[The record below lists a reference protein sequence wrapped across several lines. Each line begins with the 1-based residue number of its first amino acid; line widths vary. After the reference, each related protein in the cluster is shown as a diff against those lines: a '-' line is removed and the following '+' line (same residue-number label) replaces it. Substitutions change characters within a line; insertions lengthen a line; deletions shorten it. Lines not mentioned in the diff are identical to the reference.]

1 MSARGEVAGAAQ
13 AALTLRLLG
22 GFDVSVAERRVAEQA
37 WRLRRA
43 KTLLKLLAL
52 APEHRIHR
60 DQVTEALWPEE
71 QPAASALHQVLYTA
85 RRALQSTGDERAA
98 ACLTLHDDV
107 ITLACEELWID
118 VVEFERAAA
127 QARAERT
134 LDGLSSALE
143 LYTGELLP
151 EDLYEEWTAA
161 RREALR
167 ETHLSLLVELAE
179 LLAEQGD
186 DAGAVAALQR
196 AVVAEPLHERAHRA
210 LMRRFAADGR
220 RQQALAQYEQLRAA
234 LRQRLEADPDPET
247 RQLYREILAS
257 QHAPAEPVPDA
268 SVTGGPAQAASTAAG
283 QGAAGS
289 RSGPGDGAGTGLP
302 HQLTSFIGRE
312 GELGELE
319 SALERT
325 RLLTLTGPGGAGKT
339 RLALELAARRES
351 AFAGGVH
358 LVELAAVGEGALVAE
373 ETAAS
378 LGMRLRSERDPV
390 ALLAEQIGERHLML
404 VLDNCEHLIETCAT
418 LADRLLRACPN
429 LHVLATSRER
439 LRIDGEIAWR
449 VPPLSLPERRPGATA
464 APLQRFEAVRLF
476 CERAAEAAQGFELTD
491 ANAAS
496 VAAICRGLDGMPL
509 AIELAAARTAMLTP
523 EQIAERLGDAL
534 ALLRGGSR
542 AGLTRQQTLRA
553 TLEWSHDLLS
563 EPERLLYRR
572 LGVFAGSFGLDAVE
586 GICAE
591 GDTDDVLGV
600 LARLVDKSLV
610 QVEIATGANRYRLLE
625 TVRQFALELLA
636 AAGEGQRIEAAHRGF
651 YCALAR
657 AADRDLDPDAAGRWS
672 AERLE
677 CDHDNLRVALVSALR
692 HDPPGALRLACSLW
706 WFWMT
711 RGYFAEGRRW
721 LTDTL
726 AACPEPTPERARAL
740 FALGAICVRT
750 QGFLGRTVV
759 LGREALAVVRSS
771 DDRRAEARAFE
782 RLAVMGL
789 GGFDWDA
796 ADDALSEGHAI
807 AREAGDHGVEVA
819 IRQAQGVIA
828 GCRGQIALAR
838 ELLGE
843 SRELLG
849 AMSHLAGPLFWA
861 VRISPVVLPAGA
873 AGAPRMFFEDTFCL
887 FRAAGARA
895 GAAYVLC
902 NIAETWRAEGE
913 HETARRCLLE
923 ASEVFAEVGD
933 EQGRGGA
940 LNALGNLA
948 RVSGDF
954 QESRESFAQA
964 LAIRREAEDSREIA
978 TTLTGLGLLDLYEGE
993 TERGRRTIEE
1003 VVEIYERTEDAPG
1016 LEGVPLNLGAFELD
1030 HGDRGRACELLAR
1043 SAEIA
1048 LQRGGLH
1055 RTGSWALAELAEGA
1069 IGLGDGPRA
1078 REALDG
1084 AMSEFRRYQDER
1096 GLRYVE
1102 LLASRLPGE
1111 EV

>member
-1 MSARGEVAGAAQ
+1 MLARGEVAGAAQ

-22 GFDVSVAERRVAEQA
+22 GFDVSVSERRVEEGA

-60 DQVTEALWPEE
+60 EQVSEALWPGE

-85 RRALQSTGDERAA
+85 RRALQSTGEELAA

-107 ITLACEELWID
+107 ITLTGDELWID

-127 QARAERT
+127 AARSNSSVQA
-134 LDGLSSALE
+134 LSAALE
-143 LYTGELLP
+143 LYTGNLLP
-151 EDLYEEWTAA
+151 EDLYEEWTTA
-161 RREALR
+161 RRESVR
-167 ETHLSLLVELAE
+167 ETHLALLVELAE

-186 DAGAVAALQR
+186 GAGAVAALQR
-196 AVVAEPLHERAHRA
+196 AVIAEPLHEHAHRA
-210 LMRRFAADGR
+210 LMRLFSEDGR

-257 QHAPAEPVPDA
+257 QHGPAEAAPSVSLASTPSAPADSA
-268 SVTGGPAQAASTAAG
+268 RT
-283 QGAAGS
+283 
-289 RSGPGDGAGTGLP
+289 RLP
-302 HQLTSFIGRE
+302 HQLTSFVGRE
-312 GELGELE
+312 GELGELV
-319 SALERT
+319 SVLERT

-339 RLALELAARRES
+339 RLALELAARREP
-351 AFAGGVH
+351 AFAEGVY
-358 LVELAAVGEGALVAE
+358 LVELAAVGERALVVE

-378 LGMRLRSERDPV
+378 LGMRLRSERDPLE
-390 ALLAEQIGERHLML
+390 LLAEQIGERHLML
-404 VLDNCEHLIETCAT
+404 VIDNCEHLIEACAT

-449 VPPLSLPERRPGATA
+449 VPPLSLPEQRPDATA
-464 APLQRFEAVRLF
+464 ARLARFEAVRLF
-476 CERAAEAAQGFELTD
+476 CGRAAEAAPGFELTD

-496 VAAICRGLDGMPL
+496 VAAVCRGLDGMPL

-523 EQIAERLGDAL
+523 QQIAERLGDAL

-553 TLEWSHDLLS
+553 TLEWSHELLG
-563 EPERLLYRR
+563 EPERRLYRR
-572 LGVFAGSFGLDAVE
+572 LGVFAGTFGLEAVE
-586 GICAE
+586 GICGEGEEAE
-591 GDTDDVLGV
+591 DVLGV
-600 LARLVDKSLV
+600 LSRLVDKSLV
-610 QVEIATGANRYRLLE
+610 QVEIATGPNRYRLLE
-625 TVRQFALELLA
+625 TVRQDARERLGL
-636 AAGEGQRIEAAHRGF
+636 AGEADRLEAAHCDWYR
-651 YCALAR
+651 ALAR
-657 AADRDLDPDAAGRWS
+657 AADRDLDPALARDWS

-677 CDHDNLRVALVSALR
+677 CDHDNLRVALSSALR
-692 HDPPGALRLACSLW
+692 HDPPAALGLACSLW

-740 FALGAICVRT
+740 FSLGAICVRT
-750 QGFLGRTVV
+750 QGFLARTVV
-759 LGREALAVVRSS
+759 LGREAVAVVRSGG
-771 DDRRAEARAFE
+771 DRRAEARAFE

-789 GGFDWDA
+789 GGFDWDV
-796 ADDALSEGHAI
+796 ADEALAEGLAI
-807 AREAGDHGVEVA
+807 AEEAGEDSVEVA

-828 GCRGQIALAR
+828 GCRGQFVLAR
-838 ELLGE
+838 ELLGA
-843 SRELLG
+843 SRELLAG
-849 AMSHLAGPLFWA
+849 IAEADGPLFWA
-861 VRISPVVLPAGA
+861 VRISPVVLPAGP
-873 AGAPRMFFEDTFCL
+873 AGAPRMLFEDTFCL

-913 HETARRCLLE
+913 HKTARSCLLE
-923 ASEVFAEVGD
+923 AAEMFAEVGD

-948 RVSGDF
+948 RMSGDF
-954 QESRESFAQA
+954 EEGRESFAQA

-978 TTLTGLGLLDLYEGE
+978 TTLTGLGLLELREGE
-993 TERGRRTIEE
+993 LQRGHATLAE

-1016 LEGVPLNLGAFELD
+1016 LEGVPLSLGAFELD
-1030 HGDRGRACELLAR
+1030 HGDPARACELLAR
-1043 SAEIA
+1043 CAQIA

-1069 IGLGDGPRA
+1069 IGLGDDARA

-1084 AMSEFRRYQDER
+1084 AMSEFRRYRDER
-1096 GLRYVE
+1096 GLRYGE
-1102 LLASRLPGE
+1102 RLASRLSGAGGLSGS
-1111 EV
+1111 